1 MPTNKPPILTNPMKF
16 DTLPLHLSPVSPN
29 DTLTPNSIEDRSSP
43 AGDITL
49 QGGLPPFEDTWQDI
63 VLSLSR
69 FISYSRFMV
78 AHNVDEGCPPHLDQR
93 DAYSM
98 QTSTRIPETTC
109 IYPFWDNI
117 PKSIQPTQHNSIT
130 LPSMNHTPT
139 TASPQPKPSVR
150 RQRVRV
156 DPYSPLG
163 PGNRVS
169 FSIDP
174 GRQKLLEYILS
185 TDWYREDDPEPK
197 LGTREANEIL
207 CLMKMVHNVTFTST
221 CIKTGRSL
229 FTLLTDPTLYKCFL
243 CGLRK
248 GSAQRAVECVRA
260 HIGHRPFRCAGWR
273 SGCSVCR
280 PGQE

>member
-1 MPTNKPPILTNPMKF
+1 MPTNESPILTNHMEF
-16 DTLPLHLSPVSPN
+16 DALPLHLSPLSPN
-29 DTLTPNSIEDRSSP
+29 DTLTPSSIGDRSFP

-49 QGGLPPFEDTWQDI
+49 QGGTPLFEDTGNNI
-63 VLSLSR
+63 ILSLSM
-69 FISYSRFMV
+69 FISYSRIMV
-78 AHNVDEGCPPHLDQR
+78 AHNVDEGCPPHLDQC

-98 QTSTRIPETTC
+98 QTSTRIPETTG
-109 IYPFWDNI
+109 ISPFWDNI
-117 PKSIQPTQHNSIT
+117 PKSIQPTQHKSIT
-130 LPSMNHTPT
+130 LSSMNHALPT
-139 TASPQPKPSVR
+139 TFPQPKPSVR
-150 RQRVRV
+150 RQRFRV
-156 DPYSPLG
+156 DPYSVLG
-163 PGNRVS
+163 PDNRVS

-197 LGTREANEIL
+197 LGTREANKIL
-207 CLMKMVHNVTFTST
+207 SLMNVAHNVSFPST

-243 CGLRK
+243 CGSRK
-248 GSAQRAVECVRA
+248 GSAQRAVECARA

-273 SGCSVCR
+273 SGCGVCR